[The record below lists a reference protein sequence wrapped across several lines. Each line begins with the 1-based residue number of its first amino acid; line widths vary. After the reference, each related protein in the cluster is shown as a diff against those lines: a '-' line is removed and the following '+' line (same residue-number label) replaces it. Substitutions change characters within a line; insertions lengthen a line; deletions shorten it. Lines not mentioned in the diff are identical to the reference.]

1 MVRTVL
7 KLVMTAVA
15 MLCIAS
21 VCAGQEASPLP
32 SPTGFVNDYAGV
44 IDEPPAD
51 PGPASLGTAV
61 EILPGAEL
69 QRVDKNADHDALCQR
84 AGVAHQSD
92 VTRMQIAHGGHKRAI
107 GVRGFPQ
114 CKFGGGV
121 QDVHGV

>member
-44 IDEPPAD
+44 IDAATKDQLERRLKEFRDRTNP
-51 PGPASLGTAV
+51 SV
-61 EILPGAEL
+61 EIA
-69 QRVDKNADHDALCQR
+69 
-84 AGVAHQSD
+84 VA
-92 VTRMQIAHGGHKRAI
+92 VVFARRGI
-107 GVRGFPQ
+107 GTYSIFRSR
-114 CKFGGGV
+114 
-121 QDVHGV
+121 